1 LARNNSQGVVVVGL
15 GRFGRSLA
23 LELTKEG
30 VEVLGVDSDPRVVRS
45 LAGRLTHVVEAD
57 STDLEAMRELGVAE
71 FDRAVVGVGTN
82 LEASILSASVVLELG
97 VRHVWAKAIS
107 QSHARILDQI
117 GVHHVV
123 RPEHDMGKRVAHL
136 VTGRMIEYI
145 EFDDGYAF
153 AKTKP
158 PRALIGRSLGGFGV
172 RQEYGVTVVGV
183 KAYGEDFTYATPST
197 VLREGAEIIVSG
209 PKDKVERFSALGDE
223 GGSGPRTE
231 RRNPVRGW

>member
-1 LARNNSQGVVVVGL
+1 MARHISQGVAVVGL

-23 LELTKEG
+23 LELTKGG
-30 VEVLGVDSDPRVVRS
+30 VEVLGVDADPKVVRS

-57 STDLEAMRELGVAE
+57 STDLDAMRELGVAD

-97 VRHVWAKAIS
+97 VRNVWAKAIS
-107 QSHARILDQI
+107 QSHARILNQI

-158 PRALIGRSLGGFGV
+158 PRALLGRSLSGFGV
-172 RQEYGVTVVGV
+172 RQEYGITVVGV
-183 KAYGEDFTYATPST
+183 KAHGEDFTYATPST

-209 PKDKVERFSALGDE
+209 PRDKVERFSALGDDE
-223 GGSGPRTE
+223 STGPQTTRRSRTA
-231 RRNPVRGW
+231 W